1 MNQSQV
7 RLMESSEHFAYSL
20 NMQISNCYSQEFVR
34 NLFVVEAVAV
44 DKYQSNIDDDDDDDD
59 DGGEDDVEERKQ
71 QLNFFD
77 IINIDYDLKYCAERR
92 KKASDQVASW
102 QIEVVWLANCQEVG
116 LSQKRLRYRFFCA
129 IQKVL
134 QIDFIVQLPNYLL
147 DKKGQHLTT
156 YQIVWA

>member
-34 NLFVVEAVAV
+34 NLFVVEVVAV
-44 DKYQSNIDDDDDDDD
+44 DKYQSNIDDDND
-59 DGGEDDVEERKQ
+59 DDVEERKQ
-71 QLNFFD
+71 QLHFFD
-77 IINIDYDLKYCAERR
+77 TKNIDYDLKYCAERM

-147 DKKGQHLTT
+147 DKKEQHLTT
-156 YQIVWA
+156 YQIVWV